1 MQYLKHKSRASPFP
15 LTLCLSPSLMFMHA
29 HFWSRPPWI
38 HQGFST
44 IVKSDLDSALP
55 CRAVSCWF
63 PHPEAMLLQMGFP
76 QTAAVHG
83 LYGSV

>member
-1 MQYLKHKSRASPFP
+1 MQNLKHKSRASPFP